1 MRFLFLSMLAA
12 VAALANAAVS
22 SATPLPAT
30 AHIDTTSLEDSART
44 IARLLVANGA
54 PDDKALPV
62 AAAIMKYSRLRDLDP
77 LLIVGIIGVENAE
90 LDEDARSSH
99 GATGV
104 MQVMPRWKRDIRSCG
119 NDLRDV
125 DVNVCFGTR
134 ILRMALDSTGSIR
147 KALLRYNGC
156 RRESKCKYPSA
167 VFSRAGRAVL
177 LARAAP

>member
-1 MRFLFLSMLAA
+1 MRLLFLSMLAA
-12 VAALANAAVS
+12 ALASPAAS
-22 SATPLPAT
+22 SAAPLPAT
-30 AHIDTTSLEDSART
+30 ARADSVVT
-44 IARLLVANGA
+44 DDSTQMIARLLVANGA
-54 PDDKALPV
+54 PGGKAVPV
-62 AAAIMKYSRLRDLDP
+62 AAAIMKYARLRDLDP

-90 LDEDARSSH
+90 LKHDARSTH

-104 MQVMPRWKRDIRSCG
+104 MQVMPRWKREIRGCG
-119 NDLRDV
+119 DDLHDV

-134 ILRMALDSTGSIR
+134 ILRMALDSTGSIS

-156 RRESKCKYPSA
+156 RREERCGYPSA

>member
-1 MRFLFLSMLAA
+1 MRFSFLSMLAA
-12 VAALANAAVS
+12 VAVLASANVS
-22 SATPLPAT
+22 GATPLRVTTNPDTVA
-30 AHIDTTSLEDSART
+30 IDDST
-44 IARLLVANGA
+44 QMIARLLVANGA
-54 PDDKALPV
+54 PDDRAMPV
-62 AAAIMKYSRLRDLDP
+62 AVAIMKYARLRDLDP

-90 LDEDARSSH
+90 LKNHARSPH

-119 NDLRDV
+119 DDLHDV

-134 ILRMALDSTGSIR
+134 ILRLALDSTGSIH

-156 RRESKCKYPSA
+156 RRDARCSYPSA

-177 LARAAP
+177 LAWAGL